1 MVSGPAA
8 GVVAYYVPSS
18 VIKGMLAGIGL
29 TLILKQLPHALGY
42 DGDYEGDMSFIES
55 SGSTT
60 LGSLVE
66 ALQHVQPGAVTAA
79 LLGVGVMLWWPRSP
93 FARVKLLPAPMVAV
107 GVGMVMNEMLRIAL
121 PDYAI
126 RGTHL
131 VSLPTITNGDFAQTF
146 ALPEWSAMSGRQHG
160 LVNHWLGPIR
170 NVLRWNKE
178 ELDAIPDPQARF
190 DRLVE
195 LNVLEQVYQLSE
207 TPIIQQAWARGRRP
221 LLHGLVYSLKDGI
234 LHEVATG
241 IDSQDAA
248 DHLADRRLSGVAAG
262 PPPIGRVAAPI
273 LAGDAL
279 ADEIANRVIARM
291 AEASEK
297 RPPSR

>member
-1 MVSGPAA
+1 MKASDPDFFSESAQRQEPLFLYIGCSDSRVPANSITGTKPGELFVHRNIA
-8 GVVAYYVPSS
+8 NLVMPSDINAMSVLQYAVEVLDVKHVIVTGHYGCGGVKA
-18 VIKGMLAGIGL
+18 
-29 TLILKQLPHALGY
+29 
-42 DGDYEGDMSFIES
+42 
-55 SGSTT
+55 
-60 LGSLVE
+60 
-66 ALQHVQPGAVTAA
+66 
-79 LLGVGVMLWWPRSP
+79 
-93 FARVKLLPAPMVAV
+93 
-107 GVGMVMNEMLRIAL
+107 
-121 PDYAI
+121 
-126 RGTHL
+126 
-131 VSLPTITNGDFAQTF
+131 
-146 ALPEWSAMSGRQHG
+146 AMSGRQHG

-178 ELDAIPDPQARF
+178 EL
-190 DRLVE
+190 
-195 LNVLEQVYQLSE
+195 NVLEQLYQLSE

>member
-1 MVSGPAA
+1 
-8 GVVAYYVPSS
+8 
-18 VIKGMLAGIGL
+18 
-29 TLILKQLPHALGY
+29 
-42 DGDYEGDMSFIES
+42 
-55 SGSTT
+55 
-60 LGSLVE
+60 
-66 ALQHVQPGAVTAA
+66 
-79 LLGVGVMLWWPRSP
+79 
-93 FARVKLLPAPMVAV
+93 
-107 GVGMVMNEMLRIAL
+107 
-121 PDYAI
+121 
-126 RGTHL
+126 
-131 VSLPTITNGDFAQTF
+131 
-146 ALPEWSAMSGRQHG
+146 MSGRQHG
-160 LVNHWLGPIR
+160 LVDHWLGPIR

-178 ELDAIPDPQARF
+178 EL
-190 DRLVE
+190 
-195 LNVLEQVYQLSE
+195 NVLEQLYHLSE

-234 LHEVATG
+234 LHEMATG